1 MRAANLIPEEQRGG
15 SANLVGRSQGAA
27 LIVIAVLAGLVILAG
42 FYGYARHQVSS
53 KKAEVAQLQAE
64 AQEVQSE
71 VNRLAPYTKFV
82 ALREERMKDVMSL
95 VNSRFDWAHA
105 LHELGRVLPLDAS
118 LSSVQGQ
125 IGSGG
130 PAGSAAAA
138 TPAAPSAGAGAAAT
152 VTSAT
157 PPGSTP
163 TFTLAGCATTQSEVA
178 LTLTRLRLIDG
189 VSNVTLQ
196 SSTKGGSSGGAVS
209 SGSGS
214 CSGTAFTAE
223 VTFDALPAVS
233 GPVSPSS
240 ATATVA
246 DVHSGG
252 TR

>member
-15 SANLVGRSQGAA
+15 SANLAGRSQGAA
-27 LIVIAVLAGLVILAG
+27 LIVVAVLAGLVVLAG
-42 FYGYARHQVSS
+42 FYAYARHQVSS

-130 PAGSAAAA
+130 PAGSAAA
-138 TPAAPSAGAGAAAT
+138 TPAAPPAGGAGAAAT

-196 SSTKGGSSGGAVS
+196 SSTKGGSGGAAS

-214 CSGTAFTAE
+214 CAGTAFTAE
-223 VTFDALPAVS
+223 VTFDALPTVS
-233 GPVSPSS
+233 GPVPSSS